1 LFVANNIITP
11 HKKRGVAH
19 MQSIRLNIEGLEQK
33 ETQVKVI
40 NQLEGMRGVQD
51 IYLSEDETFLDVNFD
66 EETSDAEINNHL
78 QNNGYKINKLG

>member
-1 LFVANNIITP
+1 
-11 HKKRGVAH
+11 